1 MNIHRLKCRLGL
13 HDWEYSRRR
22 FDDVVLVEKQCLW
35 CSAETAA
42 ASYPAEDRGQTES
55 SVRVH

>member
-13 HDWEYSRRR
+13 HDWEYAHRR

-35 CSAETAA
+35 CSAETTT
-42 ASYPAEDRGQTES
+42 ASYPGEHAGEDP
-55 SVRVH
+55 VRVH